1 MENITILN
9 KVYYILTLLFTK
21 LITYLENIYS
31 QKD

>member
-9 KVYYILTLLFTK
+9 NVYYILTLLLTK